1 MAKPTLFSATTRNKY
16 IFWIFIVL
24 FVAICLYYYTETY
37 DDNPTQ
43 YTLSK
48 DGFCVLY
55 DPQYNSTDG
64 IPRGR
69 LHDDVLSVLPPGY
82 TFIDY
87 IYKINDG
94 ALSTFH
100 RDVTSSQNIYRTTHP
115 VYTLILYKYDGEL
128 LSVCPHSN
136 QTYPFVWSRIL
147 NISGKAGTAFLF
159 DSELL
164 HAGRAN
170 KCRKRRVIQYKLCHT
185 DDLGKLAHLHGVRA
199 EKMDVCKLSP
209 YNDMVRKLSYYFE
222 MPINCVLYPF
232 MIRRENTNT
241 LIGKLQSFIPMQYYN
256 NL

>member
-1 MAKPTLFSATTRNKY
+1 MKTTRFSKY
-16 IFWIFIVL
+16 LVFIIILAV
-24 FVAICLYYYTETY
+24 VCLYYSAENY
-37 DDNPTQ
+37 DDNPTN
-43 YTLSK
+43 YTLSS

-55 DPQYNSTDG
+55 DPQYNSTVD
-64 IPRGR
+64 IPCRR
-69 LHDDVLSVLPPGY
+69 LRDDVLSVLPPGY

-100 RDVTSSQNIYRTTHP
+100 RDVTSSQNIYKTTHP

-170 KCRKRRVIQYKLCHT
+170 KCRKRRVIQYKICHK

-199 EKMDVCKLSP
+199 KKMDVCKMSM
-209 YNDMVRKLSYYFE
+209 YNVVVRKLSYYFE
-222 MPINCVLYPF
+222 MPINYVLYPF

-241 LIGKLQSFIPMQYYN
+241 IVGKLQSFIPLQYYN
-256 NL
+256 NI